1 MTAVADARIDG
12 SLSQQVFDVLLRSLA
27 EPGTIRRLPTDQL
40 PAAPTVLWLPL
51 AIADVDISV
60 NVDDDAA
67 GALTSLVRDATAA
80 TLTPLDDAAIV
91 VLTGV
96 GDGAVLDRV
105 RVGSA
110 LAPEDGA
117 RVAIAVEGFEPSNDS
132 TDDSTADS
140 TAGVQLHLE
149 GPGVPGTRS
158 ITVRGLDPSAA
169 ARLGQASGHFPA
181 GFDTWLF
188 SPEGDVVAISRS
200 TTITIEGTH

>member
-12 SLSQQVFDVLLRSLA
+12 SRSQQVFDALLRSLA
-27 EPGTIRRLPTDQL
+27 EPGTIRRLPIDQL
-40 PAAPTVLWLPL
+40 PDAPTVLWLPL
-51 AIADVDISV
+51 AIADVDIGV
-60 NVDDDAA
+60 NVDDDLA
-67 GALTSLVRDATAA
+67 GPLASLVRDATAA
-80 TLTPLDDAAIV
+80 TLTSLDDAAIV
-91 VLTGV
+91 ALTDV

-117 RVAIAVEGFEPSNDS
+117 RVAIAVEGFGPSNDS
-132 TDDSTADS
+132 TADS
-140 TAGVQLHLE
+140 PADVQLHLE

-181 GFDTWLF
+181 GFDSWLF
-188 SPEGDVVAISRS
+188 SPAGDVVAISRS